1 MRLFTIMIICL
12 TLLITSCGRPTT
24 TPLPPTLLPTHTNLQ
39 TPAPSQPASVSTTQ
53 KATHIPPSLSPNS
66 NSPYDEVVNLAKA
79 DLARRLKTDPQ
90 DIRLLRISADEFPAG
105 DLGCPAPGVTPR
117 PIPAIVSGQAIVLE
131 HDSQEYTYHARKS
144 QVVFCGPW

>member
-1 MRLFTIMIICL
+1 MT
-12 TLLITSCGRPTT
+12 TSQ
-24 TPLPPTLLPTHTNLQ
+24 PPTSLPTHPSQQ
-39 TPAPSQPASVSTTQ
+39 TPAPSRPASIYTTQ

-90 DIRLLRISADEFPAG
+90 DIRLLRISADEFPTG